1 METQTVVY
9 EVKTVNAVL
18 EYLNSR
24 PYGEVANL
32 IGALANPV
40 KDDTVVETEPAK
52 KKGKA

>member
-1 METQTVVY
+1 METVKY

-18 EYLNSR
+18 EYLNTR

-40 KDDTVVETEPAK
+40 KEDEPKPEK
-52 KKGKA
+52 KATKK